1 MEGDSSPMSSMCMVR
16 AEELYPKIAMVKED
30 EKIKAPMTE
39 CMCVIFYMF
48 CVFNCL
54 KNKYLMI
61 FLYFSG
67 WRIG

>member
-39 CMCVIFYMF
+39 CMCFQYV
-48 CVFNCL
+48 
-54 KNKYLMI
+54 LMC
-61 FLYFSG
+61 FFA
-67 WRIG
+67 